1 MPPLRIATR
10 KSVLAQWQ
18 ADLII
23 AELERRFNVACEKV
37 LISTKGDQILDVTLD
52 KIGGKG
58 LFVKEIETALLN
70 GDADAAVHSMKD
82 VPAELPEGC
91 ELAAMLLRDDVRD
104 AFVARDGIGF
114 FDLPSGAKIGTSSRR
129 REQQLRLLR
138 PDIQVVPI
146 RGNVQTRLNKLQSE
160 ALDGT
165 ILAAAGLNR
174 LNLTAVITEYFT
186 PQQMIPAVGQ
196 GALGVEILAD
206 HPHAALFRQL
216 NDATTRL
223 CVEAE
228 RQFMRTLNA
237 DCHAAVG
244 AYAWLE
250 SDVLRILGMF
260 EVNNRIVVRETSGSP
275 DDSLILGQ
283 QLAESIFL
291 ITPDRGLFNP
301 NE

>member
-10 KSVLAQWQ
+10 KSALAQLQ
-18 ADLII
+18 TDLII
-23 AELERRFNVACEKV
+23 AELERRVGVACEKV

-70 GDADAAVHSMKD
+70 GEADAAVHSMKD

-104 AFVARDGIGF
+104 AFVACDGIGC
-114 FDLPSGAKIGTSSRR
+114 FDMPSGAKIGTSSRR
-129 REQQLRLLR
+129 REQQLRRLR

-160 ALDGT
+160 GLDGT

-174 LNLTAVITEYFT
+174 LGLNAVVTDYFT

-196 GALGVEILAD
+196 GALGVEILSNS
-206 HPHAALFRQL
+206 PHADLFRQL
-216 NDATTRL
+216 DHAETRR

-244 AYAWLE
+244 AHAWLE
-250 SDVLRILGMF
+250 GGLLRMIGMF
-260 EVNNRIVVRETSGSP
+260 EVNGDIVRREIVGS
-275 DDSLILGQ
+275 SYESTRLGQ
-283 QLAESIFL
+283 RLAESIL
-291 ITPDRGLFNP
+291 LTTPDRV
-301 NE
+301 

>member
-1 MPPLRIATR
+1 MQLLRIATR
-10 KSVLAQWQ
+10 KSALAQLQ
-18 ADLII
+18 TDLII
-23 AELERRFNVACEKV
+23 AELERRFGVICEKV
-37 LISTKGDQILDVTLD
+37 LISTKGDQMLDVTLD

-58 LFVKEIETALLN
+58 VFVKEIETALLH

-82 VPAELPEGC
+82 VPADLPEGC

-104 AFVARDGIGF
+104 VFISRDGIGF
-114 FDLPSGAKIGTSSRR
+114 FDMPSGAKIGTSSRR
-129 REQQLRLLR
+129 REQQLRQLR

-160 ALDGT
+160 SLNGT

-174 LNLTAVITEYFT
+174 LNLSAVVTDYFT

-196 GALGVEILAD
+196 GALGVEILSNS
-206 HPHAALFRQL
+206 PHADLFRQL
-216 NDATTRL
+216 DHAETRR

-244 AYAWLE
+244 AHAWL
-250 SDVLRILGMF
+250 DGGLLRMIGMF
-260 EVNNRIVVRETSGSP
+260 EVNGDIVRREIAGS
-275 DDSLILGQ
+275 SHESTRLGQ
-283 QLAESIFL
+283 RLAESIL
-291 ITPDRGLFNP
+291 LTTPDRV
-301 NE
+301 

>member
-1 MPPLRIATR
+1 MQPLRIATR

-18 ADLII
+18 TDLII

-58 LFVKEIETALLN
+58 LFVKEIETALLH
-70 GDADAAVHSMKD
+70 GEADAAVHSMKD

-104 AFVARDGIGF
+104 AFVARDGTGF
-114 FDLPSGAKIGTSSRR
+114 FDVPSGAKIGTSSRR
-129 REQQLRLLR
+129 REQQLRQLR

-160 ALDGT
+160 SLDGT

-174 LNLTAVITEYFT
+174 LGLNAVITGYFT

-196 GALGVEILAD
+196 GALGVEILSN
-206 HPHAALFRQL
+206 HPHAAVFRQL
-216 NDATTRL
+216 NDAATRL

-244 AYAWLE
+244 AHAWVDGGL
-250 SDVLRILGMF
+250 LRMIGMF
-260 EVNNRIVVRETSGSP
+260 EVNGRIVTRGISGSLNN
-275 DDSLILGQ
+275 SLMLGQ
-283 QLAESIFL
+283 RLAESIL
-291 ITPDRGLFNP
+291 R
-301 NE
+301 

>member
-1 MPPLRIATR
+1 MQPLRIATR
-10 KSVLAQWQ
+10 KSALAQLQ
-18 ADLII
+18 TDLII
-23 AELERRFNVACEKV
+23 AELERRFGVICEKV

-58 LFVKEIETALLN
+58 VFVKEIETALLH

-82 VPAELPEGC
+82 VPADLPEGC

-104 AFVARDGIGF
+104 VFISRDGIGF
-114 FDLPSGAKIGTSSRR
+114 FDMPSGAKIGTSSRR
-129 REQQLRLLR
+129 REQQLRQLR

-160 ALDGT
+160 SLNGT

-174 LNLTAVITEYFT
+174 LNLSAVVTDYFT

-196 GALGVEILAD
+196 GALGVEILSNS
-206 HPHAALFRQL
+206 PHADLFRQL
-216 NDATTRL
+216 DHAETRR

-244 AYAWLE
+244 AHAWL
-250 SDVLRILGMF
+250 DGGLLRMIGMF
-260 EVNNRIVVRETSGSP
+260 EVNGDIVRREIACSSHESTR
-275 DDSLILGQ
+275 LGQ
-283 QLAESIFL
+283 RLAESIL
-291 ITPDRGLFNP
+291 LTTPDRV
-301 NE
+301 